1 MRTYSEE
8 GQTLVEKSCRIVGLQ
23 EEKTRKTNQ
32 KMEEQCKESHE
43 LRGRKEEGMKAGT
56 RGDNSYTPGRPREG
70 TDDRRSYVDRI
81 TMCSDFPNRAI
92 NLQGLHM

>member
-1 MRTYSEE
+1 MRTSSEE
-8 GQTLVEKSCRIVGLQ
+8 RQTLAEKSCRIVGLQ

-43 LRGRKEEGMKAGT
+43 LRGRKEEGVKAGT
-56 RGDNSYTPGRPREG
+56 RGDNSYTPREG
-70 TDDRRSYVDRI
+70 TDDNRSYVDLI